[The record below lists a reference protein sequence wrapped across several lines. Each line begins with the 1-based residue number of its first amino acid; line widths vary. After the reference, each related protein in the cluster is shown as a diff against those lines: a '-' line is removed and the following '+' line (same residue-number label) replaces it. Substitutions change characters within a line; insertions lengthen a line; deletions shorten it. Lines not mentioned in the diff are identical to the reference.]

1 MARGTGL
8 GSPGRTS
15 DPSRARAL
23 GVRFPPCAAIYFRD
37 IMEKVYSKYGKI
49 EDLKKIISG
58 LANFT
63 GILRIDD
70 ALLYYI
76 NSKLILSKFKG
87 KEKSLEEIFSKIPEE
102 FLIEIY
108 EGTEEEVKNAL
119 KDFKPDNSIVEIS
132 RLSVITDG
140 YILLNSY
147 NDIFKYL
154 TYLNKVTFIPKRF
167 KNEKATIVYKNK
179 KEAFAVYHGKRTL
192 FGKMAISKLRTTFA
206 VSEIIAKVE
215 KVSLEEIKYLKERYR
230 EGVLLSIESFN
241 EVLDK
246 ITSKE
251 PIILENASLS
261 EALAYETCLIKVEGS
276 EIGYIVAK
284 NKKPIYAFLK
294 NYDGNKS
301 YRLLKSMCIIEDVK
315 YYIYKLSKEEYDM
328 FKAFQENRITLS

>member
-1 MARGTGL
+1 
-8 GSPGRTS
+8 
-15 DPSRARAL
+15 
-23 GVRFPPCAAIYFRD
+23 
-37 IMEKVYSKYGKI
+37 MEKVYSKYGRI
-49 EDLKKIISG
+49 DDLKKIISG

-63 GILRIDD
+63 GIIRIDD

-87 KEKSLEEIFSKIPEE
+87 REKSLEEIFSQISEE

-108 EGTEEEVKNAL
+108 EGSEEEVKKAIKN
-119 KDFKPDNSIVEIS
+119 FKPDNSIVEIS
-132 RLSVITDG
+132 RLSIVTDD
-140 YILLNSY
+140 YILLSSY

-154 TYLNKVTFIPKRF
+154 TYLNKVTFLPKRF
-167 KNEKATIVYKNK
+167 REEKAIVVFKNK
-179 KEAFAVYHGKRTL
+179 KEAFAVYHGKKRTL
-192 FGKMAISKLRTTFA
+192 LGKRAISKLRTAFA

-215 KVSLEEIKYLKERYR
+215 KVSIEEIKSLKEEHP

-261 EALAYETCLIKVEGS
+261 EALSYGTCLIKVVGS

-301 YRLLKSMCIIEDVK
+301 YRLLKSICIIEDVK
-315 YYIYKLSKEEYDM
+315 YYVYKLSKEEYDM
-328 FKAFQENRITLS
+328 FKSFEENRITTS